1 MFLNFI
7 WDFDG
12 TLFHTYDGM
21 LLALKMVLK
30 DNGINDPDEE
40 ILGRLKT
47 TLGEAL
53 DYYSKKYNLDK
64 SYMEAKFRE
73 YEEKYGYELM
83 VPFEGL
89 EEILKYIKKA
99 GGRSFI
105 YTHRNAVC
113 NKLIEKYK
121 LTNYFTEIVT
131 KEYGLGRKPDPK
143 GFNYIIDKYNLK
155 KEETLAVGDRDLDLL
170 AGKNSGT
177 EACLFLS
184 KGSAYSENADFV
196 IYNLIDLKDVIDG
209 RYKLISLDSYE
220 NLSDYYFNY
229 VDNKPYN
236 AFYERPA
243 TLSLLSDIRGKKI
256 LDAGC
261 AAGFYTEQLIKRG
274 GLVTALDFSP
284 SMLKMTKLRV
294 GDGAKLF
301 LADLNKPLNM
311 FQDES
316 FDIILSS
323 LTLHYI
329 ENWDIPLS
337 EFNRILKK
345 GGQLIFSVHHPF
357 MDFTVFNKENYFKRD
372 LIEDTWKTN
381 KGNINVTFYR
391 RSLNEI
397 TESLYKAGFLI
408 ERIIEPFPTE
418 DFKKRDFETYLKLTK
433 KPQFLFVKALKEN
446 KK

>member
-21 LLALKMVLK
+21 LSALKMVLE
-30 DNGINDPDEE
+30 DNGIKEKDEN
-40 ILGRLKT
+40 ILKRLKT

-53 DYYSKKYNLDK
+53 DYYSKEYNLDK
-64 SYMEAKFRE
+64 TYMEAKFRE

-89 EEILKYIKKA
+89 EEILNYIKEA

-113 NKLIEKYK
+113 NKLIEKHK

-131 KEYGLGRKPDPK
+131 KEYGLGRKPDPE

-155 KEETLAVGDRDLDLL
+155 REETLSVGDRDLDLI

-177 EACLFLS
+177 KTCLFLS

-196 IYNLIDLKDVIDG
+196 IYNLIDLKDVIDE
-209 RYKLISLDSYE
+209 RYNLISLDSYE
-220 NLSDYYFNY
+220 NLSDHYFNY

-243 TLSLLSDIRGKKI
+243 TLSLLPDVKGKKV

-261 AAGFYTEQLIKRG
+261 AAGFYTEELIKRG
-274 GLVTALDFSP
+274 GLVAALDFSP

-294 GDGAKLF
+294 GDRAKLF

-345 GGQLIFSVHHPF
+345 DGQLIFSVHHPF
-357 MDFTVFNKENYFKRD
+357 MDYAVFNKENYFKRE
-372 LIEDTWKTN
+372 LIQDTWKTN
-381 KGNINVTFYR
+381 KGDINVTFYR
-391 RSLNEI
+391 RPLNEI

-408 ERIIEPFPTE
+408 ERLIEPFPTE
-418 DFKKRDFETYLKLTK
+418 DFKKRDFETYLKLTR